1 MIEITIGSLEEKII
15 KLLQRKYPITI
26 VEIAQKLRMSR
37 REVEWVLQKFQI
49 KGIAK
54 LEPLPDKTYVRLLR
68 NDFQFIGP
76 KQQRKIIKQNTQTKK
91 KEETDYDGMMY
102 T

>member
-15 KLLQRKYPITI
+15 KLLQRKYPITTR
-26 VEIAQKLRMSR
+26 EISQKLHVSQ
-37 REVEWVLQKFQI
+37 REIEWILQKFQI

-68 NDFQFIGP
+68 NDFQFLGP
-76 KQQRKIIKQNTQTKK
+76 RQQRKIIKQSTQTKK
-91 KEETDYDGMMY
+91 KEETDYNGIMY

>member
-1 MIEITIGSLEEKII
+1 MIEITLGSLEEKII
-15 KLLQRKYPITI
+15 KLLQRNYPITTG
-26 VEIAQKLRMSR
+26 EIAQKLHVSR
-37 REVEWVLQKFQI
+37 REVEWILQKFQI

-68 NDFQFIGP
+68 NDFQFIGA
-76 KQQRKIIKQNTQTKK
+76 KQQRKIIKHSGQKKK
-91 KEETDYDGMMY
+91 KEETDYNGIMY